1 VHVPSDMTLADLSE
15 IIQTAIGWDGFHL
28 YGYHVNV
35 DELRPS
41 GEVLPAAGCSI
52 TYLYDL
58 GDQ

>member
-1 VHVPSDMTLADLSE
+1 MTLADLSE